1 MWINVPEGSGGDIL
15 KSEEAKR
22 FEGINKQLEQLT
34 EELHKLTVS
43 VLAIWSEL
51 GPVIAQ
57 QLVPEDAGTQLE
69 E

>member
-1 MWINVPEGSGGDIL
+1 M